1 MRRTKGRIFSEDIGG
16 ILPLPKI
23 YSIFLSL
30 ACWCLSFEFLNF
42 CAMQI
47 GKQIVLKY
55 RVLKSELSFSADA
68 GTYMKQLSLIPIN
81 YLL

>member
-1 MRRTKGRIFSEDIGG
+1 MEYFSVAQKIFRFSIFS
-16 ILPLPKI
+16 LLV
-23 YSIFLSL
+23 FVV
-30 ACWCLSFEFLNF
+30 